1 MGIFRGALTT
11 LLREAL
17 GNSVFF
23 CTYEYVRYYM
33 HLQLKEA
40 SAKHG
45 NLVDMG
51 IGIVSGGLGGVA
63 FWSAVLP
70 LDVVKTV
77 IQTAPDKSSTTN
89 PFQILK
95 KVIQVWFPSSFFSFK
110 YNWQNLGRKSM
121 LEICYGGEVKTWS
134 TLSCC
139 LFMFS

>member
-11 LLREAL
+11 LFREAL

-40 SAKHG
+40 SPKHG

-63 FWSAVLP
+63 VSKYSLQNYYIIYEEC
-70 LDVVKTV
+70 V
-77 IQTAPDKSSTTN
+77 I
-89 PFQILK
+89 
-95 KVIQVWFPSSFFSFK
+95 FFSFPISFLLFQYTFSVLVCCVALGCGK
-110 YNWQNLGRKSM
+110 NYNTDCPR
-121 LEICYGGEVKTWS
+121 
-134 TLSCC
+134 
-139 LFMFS
+139 